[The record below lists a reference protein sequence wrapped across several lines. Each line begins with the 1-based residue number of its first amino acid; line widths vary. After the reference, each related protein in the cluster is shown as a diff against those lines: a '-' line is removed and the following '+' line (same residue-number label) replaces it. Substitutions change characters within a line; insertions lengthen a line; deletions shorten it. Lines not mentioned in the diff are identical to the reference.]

1 MRFPT
6 FVLMAAGLSL
16 TSSPASSLLVNGSL
30 DAPGLHEQDLATG
43 WTLLEGPGTAN
54 AATFAT
60 FADHTTPAA
69 GDGVGLWFRGF
80 EGTTATDPRPAVQ
93 AHLFQDVIAAPGLL
107 YTMTGWARFE
117 ANWPGGFDFLP
128 SGGTVEPPVPPR
140 WPAGTPSPTRTEF
153 ALEFLDVADA
163 VLPGSLVFDLRDDLG
178 QTNDNQWHE
187 HTLMAVAPA
196 GTVSVRVRA
205 SMIDG
210 VNSDANPQSA
220 FVDDFSLTA
229 IPEPG
234 TMAMVLIGV
243 GVLALRRRTPV
254 ATL

>member
-1 MRFPT
+1 MRFLT
-6 FVLMAAGLSL
+6 FVLLVAGLSL
-16 TSSPASSLLVNGSL
+16 TPSPASSLLINGSL
-30 DAPGLHEQDLATG
+30 DAPGLPELATG
-43 WTLLEGPGTAN
+43 WTLLEGPGDAN
-54 AATFAT
+54 TATFED
-60 FADHTTPAA
+60 FADHTTPA
-69 GDGVGLWFRGF
+69 GDGVGLWLRAFV
-80 EGTTATDPRPAVQ
+80 GTTSTDPRPAVQ
-93 AHLFQDVIAAPGLL
+93 AHLFQDVPAVPGLQ

-140 WPAGTPSPTRTEF
+140 WPANTPSPTRTEF
-153 ALEFLDVADA
+153 ALEFLDAADTL
-163 VLPGSLVFDLRDDLG
+163 LPGSLVLDLHDDLG

-234 TMAMVLIGV
+234 TMIMVLVGV
-243 GVLALRRRTPV
+243 GVLAFRRRSPV
-254 ATL
+254 AGS